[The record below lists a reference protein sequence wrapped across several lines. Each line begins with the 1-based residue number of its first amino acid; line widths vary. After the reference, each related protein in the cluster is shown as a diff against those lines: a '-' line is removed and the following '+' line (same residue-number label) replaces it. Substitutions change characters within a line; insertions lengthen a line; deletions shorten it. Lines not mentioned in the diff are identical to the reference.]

1 MTSNA
6 TLRVTAFKSL
16 PERLQKAVSELAR
29 WAGLSE
35 YEFPAITTSFA
46 WDGGAA
52 FSAVVGS
59 GGRGATVV
67 LLDGRSE
74 VIIGDGGLFPVL
86 RRSGIVTPEWADD
99 AA

>member
-6 TLRVTAFKSL
+6 TLRVTTFKSL

-52 FSAVVGS
+52 FSAVVARTDVTTGS
-59 GGRGATVV
+59 A
-67 LLDGRSE
+67 
-74 VIIGDGGLFPVL
+74 
-86 RRSGIVTPEWADD
+86 RR
-99 AA
+99 

>member
-1 MTSNA
+1 V
-6 TLRVTAFKSL
+6 R
-16 PERLQKAVSELAR
+16 
-29 WAGLSE
+29 G
-35 YEFPAITTSFA
+35 

-74 VIIGDGGLFPVL
+74 VIIGDGGLKYSERPL
-86 RRSGIVTPEWADD
+86 GSS
-99 AA
+99 